1 MKEQIIIAN
10 PYNENH
16 IKLFQEYEQENN
28 ITNQTSEYLLK
39 IKNMMSE
46 SDYRQL
52 EHEKPEIVQIL
63 FLLQNNKIVSAVH
76 LIGEKDRKV
85 CRMAIDNTTLPKY
98 QERLLE
104 EAENYAYTTLGM
116 EEIAFFQESGN
127 RIPIS
132 YFKNHNFD
140 DLGMENGK
148 RVFMKS
154 KAIDKLSEYQM

>member
-1 MKEQIIIAN
+1 MKEQVVVAN
-10 PYNENH
+10 PYNEEH
-16 IKLFQEYEQENN
+16 IHMFQRYEEQNN
-28 ITNQTSEYLLK
+28 ISSSTSQYL
-39 IKNMMSE
+39 IRTKNMMGEADFKRLEKE
-46 SDYRQL
+46 S
-52 EHEKPEIVQIL
+52 PEITRIL
-63 FLLQNNKIVSAVH
+63 FLQNKGEIIAVAH